1 MNRKQPDEL
10 MKLINNGLT
19 TVNHKKGG
27 VRVNYCSNDL
37 PSVDAIVKGQ
47 CGNSK
52 DSETNAVLSFFGA
65 NTDKL
70 LGKSVC
76 SLFVL
81 MK

>member
-10 MKLINNGLT
+10 MNLINNGLT
-19 TVNHKKGG
+19 TVNHGKGG
-27 VRVNYCSNDL
+27 VEHNNCSNYL

-47 CGNSK
+47 CYNPE

-70 LGKSVC
+70 LGKSLG
-76 SLFVL
+76 SLLFY
-81 MK
+81 